1 MNHIDILL
9 CNYDRKLL
17 EMLTGKLL
25 GDGNIIIQKNRKPRF
40 RFGHSIKDRD
50 WCVHCYQKLANFLR
64 LNPPKY
70 RRVFDSRIKEGF
82 ADLYYVQSKTEPIYI
97 HLKEIWYNS
106 TVKIIPK
113 EFVEKLMT
121 PLSLAW
127 WYQDDG
133 HLKMK
138 GKTPQKIILST
149 ESFSHEEILFLH
161 KLLFNKFHLNFSID
175 NDKRLVLYNQRSI
188 LAFLNLVRPYLSKG
202 MKRKDI
208 YLGNLKKEDLPL
220 KKRTTVYLLERIALN
235 KPTAE
240 IKKLCNSLPDTIS
253 IIEPRL
259 HHFLNMVEK
268 KRDNPR
274 KSYQI
279 ELKREELLNL
289 AIFQQKTGYTMGEAI
304 ELCYEYIN
312 GLLK

>member
-1 MNHIDILL
+1 MNHTDLLL
-9 CNYDRKLL
+9 CNYDHKLL
-17 EMLTGKLL
+17 EMLIGKLL

-50 WCVHCYQKLANFLR
+50 WCVHCYQKLACFLP

-70 RRVFDSRIKEGF
+70 RRVIDSRIKRGF
-82 ADLYYVQSKTEPIYI
+82 SELYYVQSKTAPIYV
-97 HLKEIWYNS
+97 HLKEIWYNN
-106 TVKIIPK
+106 TVKVIPK

-138 GKTPQKIILST
+138 GNIPQKIILST
-149 ESFSHEEILFLH
+149 ESFSQEEILFLH
-161 KLLFNKFHLNFSID
+161 NLLLNKFHLNFSTD
-175 NDKRLVLYNQRSI
+175 NNKRLVLYNRRSI
-188 LAFLNLVRPYLSKG
+188 LAFLSLVRPYLSKG

-208 YLGNLKKEDLPL
+208 YLENLKKEDLPL
-220 KKRTTVYLLERIALN
+220 KKRTTVYLLERIVFN

-240 IKKLCNSLPDTIS
+240 IRKICNSLPEVLS
-253 IIEPRL
+253 IIEPKL

-268 KRDNPR
+268 KRDLPR
-274 KSYQI
+274 KPYQI
-279 ELKREELLNL
+279 ELKREELFHLT
-289 AIFQQKTGYTMGEAI
+289 IFQQKTGYTMGEII
-304 ELCYEYIN
+304 ELCYEYLN
-312 GLLK
+312 GRLQ